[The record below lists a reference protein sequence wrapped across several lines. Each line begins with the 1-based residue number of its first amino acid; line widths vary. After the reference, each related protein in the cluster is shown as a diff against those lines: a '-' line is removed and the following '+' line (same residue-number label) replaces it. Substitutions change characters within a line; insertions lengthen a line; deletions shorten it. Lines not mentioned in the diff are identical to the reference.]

1 MPVWGFIC
9 PPYPHEQHAAG
20 ATLASIPPHFSLAL
34 LPHSEVLL
42 QSQETEHVITSVEH
56 FLKI

>member
-9 PPYPHEQHAAG
+9 HEQHAAG

>member
-9 PPYPHEQHAAG
+9 HEQHAAG

-42 QSQETEHVITSVEH
+42 Q
-56 FLKI
+56 